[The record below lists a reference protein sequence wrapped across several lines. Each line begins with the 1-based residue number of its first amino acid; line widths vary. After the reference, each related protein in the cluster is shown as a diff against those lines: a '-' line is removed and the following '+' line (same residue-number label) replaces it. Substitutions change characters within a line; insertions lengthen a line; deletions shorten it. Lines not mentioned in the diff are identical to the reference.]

1 MPSMIDQ
8 RDFEKISDPN
18 TKLNI
23 LFDYTANVYTLLC
36 KKDIDCENR
45 LMSCNG
51 RFKTLE
57 NRKKLDMTVSGVFG
71 LIGGFIS
78 GVAKTVFR
86 F

>member
-8 RDFEKISDPN
+8 KDFEKITDQGV
-18 TKLNI
+18 KLNI
-23 LFDYTANVYTLLC
+23 LFDYTTDMYKLLRD
-36 KKDIDCENR
+36 KDNDCMDRKN
-45 LMSCNG
+45 SCDG

-57 NRKKLDMTVSGVFG
+57 NRKKFDMTVSGVFG

-78 GVAKTVFR
+78 GVAKTVLR